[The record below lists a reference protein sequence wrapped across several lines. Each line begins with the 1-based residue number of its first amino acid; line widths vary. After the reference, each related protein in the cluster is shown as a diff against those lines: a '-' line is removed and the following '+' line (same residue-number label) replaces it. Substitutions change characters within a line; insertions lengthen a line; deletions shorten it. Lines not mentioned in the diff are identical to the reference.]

1 MSKFCQI
8 SSIPRPMSLTSTK
21 CKLVRRQLAAA
32 IEFPLVA
39 SGRSWNDG
47 YVEERWF
54 SGGILKIMES

>member
-1 MSKFCQI
+1 ML
-8 SSIPRPMSLTSTK
+8 PAGL

-32 IEFPLVA
+32 IEFPSVA

-54 SGGILKIMES
+54 SGGILKNYGIMAGLCMVAV